1 MGFSGGSN
9 SGSSSS
15 TGYGYNQSLAESLN
29 AATSNQTVWGPQG
42 QALEGL
48 YGQAGKLAGQQ
59 GNAGKVAQ
67 GLVDRNMG
75 AVQGGIGALQDI
87 AAGGGA
93 LAAYANPN
101 NDLARRQ
108 LADASSAIGENF
120 NRVVL
125 PGITSAAGSVGGIGG
140 SREALAR
147 GVAGGDAANAI
158 GRAATD
164 IYGQQYSLGA
174 QAAAGLQDAR
184 LSAATAL
191 PGAASGAVNLGM
203 SPFAAAWAPLTSMA
217 GILGQGPTT
226 LSQSQSMGVSRAQG
240 QGENWQ
246 SATSRQKGSQWG
258 FNLF

>member
-9 SGSSSS
+9 QGSSSS

-29 AATSNQTVWGPQG
+29 ASNQTVWGPQG

-48 YGQAGKLAGQQ
+48 YKQAGQLAGGQANAGQ
-59 GNAGKVAQ
+59 VAQ
-67 GLVDRNMG
+67 GLVDKNMG
-75 AVQGGIGALQDI
+75 AVNGGIGALQDI

-93 LAAYANPN
+93 LANYANPN
-101 NDLARRQ
+101 NELAQRM
-108 LADASSAIGENF
+108 LGDASNAIGENF

-125 PGITSAAGSVGGIGG
+125 PGITSAAGQVGGIGG

-164 IYGQQYSLGA
+164 IYGQQYALGA

-184 LSAATAL
+184 LSAAQAL
-191 PGAASGAVNLGM
+191 PGAAAGAVNMGM
-203 SPFAAAWAPLTSMA
+203 SPYAAAWAPLQSMA
-217 GILGQGPTT
+217 GIFAQGPTT
-226 LSQSQSMGVSRAQG
+226 LNQSFGVSRAQG
-240 QGENWQ
+240 QSENWQ
-246 SATSRQKGSQWG
+246 SATSSQKGNQWG